1 MVKIIN
7 GKDLVGTINGISIIS
22 GNYPPRKTG
31 KVRTCIP
38 IEKVTSTTVHNT
50 GNASKGAGARNHHQ
64 YLHNVENSGERYVGY
79 HFVVDDRH
87 IIQCLPLDEATYHCG
102 EKGNYNSISIEIC
115 ENVDMDYKKAEE
127 NAVALI
133 KELLRLYNISDI
145 KSHRDWS
152 GKNCPH
158 IILPYWD
165 DFVKRC
171 KEGSDTKPKKLYRV
185 QVGAFAIKDNALR
198 LQQELKEKGYDAIIK
213 EN

>member
-1 MVKIIN
+1 MVRIIN
-7 GKDLVGTINGISIIS
+7 GKDLTGTINGISIIS

-31 KVRTCIP
+31 KARTCIP
-38 IEKVTSTTVHNT
+38 LEKATSVTVHNT

-79 HFVVDDRH
+79 HFAVDDRN
-87 IIQCLPLDEATYHCG
+87 IIQCLPLDEVSYHCG
-102 EKGNYNSISIEIC
+102 ADGNYNSISIEIC

-133 KELLRLYNISDI
+133 KELLRLYNISEI
-145 KSHRDWS
+145 KSHKDWS

-158 IILPYWD
+158 KILPYWNE
-165 DFVKRC
+165 FVARC
-171 KEGSDTKPKKLYRV
+171 KGSDTNTQKLYRV
-185 QVGAFAIKDNALR
+185 QVGAFAIKENALR

>member
-7 GKDLVGTINGISIIS
+7 GKDLVGTINGINVIS
-22 GNYPPRKTG
+22 GDYPPKKTG
-31 KVRTCIP
+31 KARTGILLDR
-38 IEKVTSTTVHNT
+38 VTSTTVHNT
-50 GNASKGAGARNHHQ
+50 GNASRGAGARNHYQ

-79 HFVVDDRH
+79 HFVVDDRN
-87 IIQCLPLDEATYHCG
+87 IIQCLPLDEVSYHCG
-102 EKGNYNSISIEIC
+102 AQGNYNSISIEIC

-145 KSHRDWS
+145 KSHRDWT

-165 DFVKRC
+165 DFVRRC
-171 KEGSDTKPKKLYRV
+171 KGSDTKPKKLYRV
-185 QVGAFAIKDNALR
+185 QVGAFAIKENALR